1 MPPFIQSI
9 ILFFTESKFVLLEDD
24 LNLAARMSDFY
35 ITHNSTDVTFC
46 NLV

>member
-1 MPPFIQSI
+1 MPPLIQSI
-9 ILFFTESKFVLLEDD
+9 ILFFTESKFLLLEGD

-35 ITHNSTDVTFC
+35 ITHNSTDVKFS